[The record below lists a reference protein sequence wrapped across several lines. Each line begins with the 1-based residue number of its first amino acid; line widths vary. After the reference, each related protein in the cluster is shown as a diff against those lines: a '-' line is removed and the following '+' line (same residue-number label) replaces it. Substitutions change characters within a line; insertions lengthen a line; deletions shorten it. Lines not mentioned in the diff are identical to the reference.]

1 MKILKLLNKKYLSIL
16 IISLSL
22 CLNIKAEEQPID
34 IWNIDKDKTAETYP
48 ENNSKKK
55 KDPTQQKTQPNI
67 YNTQS
72 QNQID
77 IIQVDSN
84 LNSKEIEIIGL
95 YDPND
100 YSLEIDMWS
109 NSNGDQLKNLFSNIE
124 NLDLS
129 EDALNLMNIL
139 LLTNAYYPKKNIT
152 EQEFLKIK
160 SDWLIK
166 NNDRDLIEE
175 YLIKNQILN
184 LHPLLSRFL
193 VDQYLSESNI
203 AKACEFFSK
212 NTKVILDDYLSK
224 FNLYCL
230 INNGEIEEAKMVFDL
245 KKELGFKDK
254 YFEKKLDFLFGYT
267 EKVDLAISENTIL
280 DFHLAHKTNSKFI
293 YEPNDKTNKLI
304 WKYLATS
311 NLLYNV
317 DEIDIT
323 ELDKISLIEKATN
336 DKNYSE
342 KDLLTLYKKFQFNIR
357 QLLNAQDS
365 YKSLSNIEARAL
377 IYQKILLESDV
388 SKKLELIKLLK
399 SLFIQDNYPYAF
411 EDELKK
417 FLKNIDPEKVP
428 SNFTTFYYNNLD
440 DKSRLRKNIKFNKDI
455 LHQSKILNYFN
466 GDYSKAKIEKDLNNF
481 LNKIKKNKKYLL
493 SKKDIILIE
502 SIKSDGIQVSK
513 KYENLYKINNS
524 EMPSDIQ
531 VMINNNDIGS
541 VILRIIEVIGQ
552 DELELLDEDTLY
564 FIISALNQL
573 NIDYIRNKI
582 LLKVLPLKA

>member
-1 MKILKLLNKKYLSIL
+1 
-16 IISLSL
+16 
-22 CLNIKAEEQPID
+22 
-34 IWNIDKDKTAETYP
+34 
-48 ENNSKKK
+48 
-55 KDPTQQKTQPNI
+55 
-67 YNTQS
+67 
-72 QNQID
+72 
-77 IIQVDSN
+77 
-84 LNSKEIEIIGL
+84 
-95 YDPND
+95 
-100 YSLEIDMWS
+100 MWS